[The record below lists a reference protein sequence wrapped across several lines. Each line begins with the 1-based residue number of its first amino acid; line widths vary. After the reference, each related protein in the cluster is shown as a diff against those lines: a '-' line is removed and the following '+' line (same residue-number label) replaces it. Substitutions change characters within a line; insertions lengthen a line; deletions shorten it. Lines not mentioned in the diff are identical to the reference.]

1 VTTSEIEE
9 LIARAKLEKLIEIE
23 IDCQEL
29 KSLPESIGQLTNLRR
44 ITLFINELESL
55 PESIGQLTNLE
66 DLFLMGLNR
75 SDSLPNSHT
84 LASTTIN

>member
-9 LIARAKLEKLIEIE
+9 LIVRAKLEKSIEIE

-44 ITLFINELESL
+44 TTLLINELESL
-55 PESIGQLTNLE
+55 PESIGQLTKI
-66 DLFLMGLNR
+66 DR
-75 SDSLPNSHT
+75 
-84 LASTTIN
+84 